1 MTGVEIAAAT
11 ELAAIA
17 GKAVQRAVDEDQSDR
32 ETIRR
37 AAQVT
42 PGMSRAA
49 ELYGYRLAAK
59 QAIVN
64 RLWTPIA
71 WAFGVSEYLKSDF
84 GRDLSEKLID
94 VPEEDLVAPK
104 PTVAVPLVQA
114 LAYSHDEADLKE
126 MYLNLLAAAST
137 SDRAA
142 SVHPSFVEVVKQ
154 LSAEECRVLNAIL
167 ARRRIPVIR
176 IKQVLENRKSFRI
189 LVRHVLPIYSAAGD
203 PVHQPR
209 LSSWLGNWERL
220 GLLECTFDQVLSFEG
235 AYDWIEQRP
244 ELSRA
249 RSTIMTEPGTS
260 IDVESGGVAVT
271 ARGEEFY
278 SAIGS
283 PPTVTLLTNG
293 VPPWVLVP
301 ASLDLTGSS
310 HPSASR
316 P

>member
-1 MTGVEIAAAT
+1 MTGVEIVAAT
-11 ELAAIA
+11 ELAAAA
-17 GKAVQRAVDEDQSDR
+17 GSAVQRAVDEDRSDR
-32 ETIRR
+32 EAIRHV
-37 AAQVT
+37 ALAT

-49 ELYGYRLAAK
+49 DLYANRLAAQ
-59 QAIVN
+59 QAIIN

-84 GRDLSEKLID
+84 ERDLSEKLID
-94 VPEEDLVAPK
+94 VPEVDLVAPK

-137 SDRAA
+137 SDRSD

-154 LSAEECRVLNAIL
+154 LSSDECHVLNAIL
-167 ARRRIPVIR
+167 ARGRIPMIR
-176 IKQVLENRKSFRI
+176 IKKVFENRKSFRI
-189 LVRHVLPIYSAAGD
+189 LARHVLPIYSATGD
-203 PVHQPR
+203 PVEKPR

-220 GLLECTFDQVLSFEG
+220 GLIECTFDQVLSFEG
-235 AYDWIEQRP
+235 AYDWIDERP
-244 ELSRA
+244 ELSWARRA
-249 RSTIMTEPGTS
+249 IMSDPGTT

-283 PPTVTLLTNG
+283 PQTVTLITNG
-293 VPPWVLVP
+293 VPRWVLV
-301 ASLDLTGSS
+301 SDSTST
-310 HPSASR
+310 
-316 P
+316 